1 MNELFEQLEEA
12 KQAVKSCL
20 ESDNTLVG
28 MHGLGEGVSWGDDD
42 IYAYIRPDEAVPEM
56 GETYK
61 LDNDTWYRV
70 A

>member
-28 MHGLGEGVSWGDDD
+28 MHGLVYWAERV
-42 IYAYIRPDEAVPEM
+42 
-56 GETYK
+56 ETLRGRIK
-61 LDNDTWYRV
+61 EQL
-70 A
+70 

>member
-28 MHGLGEGVSWGDDD
+28 MHGL
-42 IYAYIRPDEAVPEM
+42 AYWAGRV
-56 GETYK
+56 ETLRQQIK
-61 LDNDTWYRV
+61 ERL
-70 A
+70 